1 MSAAVWL
8 TLGVAIAL
16 EVIGTTLLQA
26 SAQFTRP
33 GPVLGMLA
41 CYGLSFYLL
50 SLALRVLPLGV
61 AYALWS
67 GFGILLVTLIGIVVF
82 RQRLDAAAIVGIGL
96 IVAGVVVINLL
107 SKSATH

>member
-1 MSAAVWL
+1 MSPAVWA
-8 TLGVAIAL
+8 TLGLAIAL
-16 EVIGTTLLQA
+16 EVVGTTLLQA
-26 SAQFTRP
+26 SAQFTRLWA
-33 GPVLGMLA
+33 VAGMLV
-41 CYGLSFYLL
+41 CYALSFYLL

-82 RQRLDAAAIVGIGL
+82 RQRLDAAAIIGIAL

>member
-1 MSAAVWL
+1 MWA
-8 TLGVAIAL
+8 TLGIAIAL
-16 EVIGTTLLQA
+16 EVVGTTLLQA
-26 SAQFTRP
+26 SQQFTRLWA
-33 GPVLGMLA
+33 VLGMLV

-82 RQRLDAAAIVGIGL
+82 RQRLDAAAIVGIAL

>member
-1 MSAAVWL
+1 MSPAVWL
-8 TLGVAIAL
+8 TLGTAIAL
-16 EVIGTTLLQA
+16 EVVGTTLLQA
-26 SAQFTRP
+26 SQQFTRL
-33 GPVLGMLA
+33 GPVLGMLV

-67 GFGILLVTLIGIVVF
+67 GFGILLVTLIGVVVF
-82 RQRLDAAAIVGIGL
+82 RQRLDAAAIIGIGL